1 MNTLAF
7 KQKKIQSLITKH
19 KHFENLLNKSI
30 KSLSIDNLVITDLK
44 KKKLKIRD
52 ELLRLNK

>member
-7 KQKKIQSLITKH
+7 KQKKIQSLISKH
-19 KHFENLLNKSI
+19 KYFENLLNKSI
-30 KSLSIDNLVITDLK
+30 KSLSIDSLVLKDLK

>member
-7 KQKKIQSLITKH
+7 KQKKIQSLISKH
-19 KHFENLLNKSI
+19 KYFENLLNKSI